1 MTRYVYNVIDGTL
14 KLTAIINLTI
24 IFCMLCHGK
33 KHRKLTKQ
41 KTDVVVQITFKSV
54 MVIY

>member
-1 MTRYVYNVIDGTL
+1 MTRYVYNVIDGRL
-14 KLTAIINLTI
+14 KLTTIINFTI
-24 IFCMLCHGK
+24 VFCMLCHGK